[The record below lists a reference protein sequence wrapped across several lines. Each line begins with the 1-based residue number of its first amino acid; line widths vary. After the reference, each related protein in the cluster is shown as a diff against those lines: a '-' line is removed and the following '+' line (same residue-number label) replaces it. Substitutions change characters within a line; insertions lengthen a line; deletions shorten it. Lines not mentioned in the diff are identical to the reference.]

1 MAGRGGFYGLARFAP
16 TGSKIRM
23 TIWSGCRH
31 GAFMW
36 LIDPC
41 LVARFGAALVSELMK
56 LASNCRAAFE
66 GQSNQETER
75 EALEAAIAKVAQ
87 SDFA

>member
-1 MAGRGGFYGLARFAP
+1 
-16 TGSKIRM
+16 
-23 TIWSGCRH
+23 
-31 GAFMW
+31 MW

-75 EALEAAIAKVAQ
+75 EALEAAIAKVAAPPIRFRLMQ
-87 SDFA
+87 QKAIEKMRDLRVALRA